1 MKTLLDKIDFI
12 RNSFH
17 HLQGNGEFYCECKR
31 AQELQY
37 DELPE
42 SMKVIK
48 WKKTKNIKYIVESVL
63 NISKCN
69 CIWSFIFSYRQ
80 IDIRMRIKC

>member
-42 SMKVIK
+42 SMKVIQVE
-48 WKKTKNIKYIVESVL
+48 KNEKY
-63 NISKCN
+63 
-69 CIWSFIFSYRQ
+69 
-80 IDIRMRIKC
+80 

>member
-1 MKTLLDKIDFI
+1 MEADMKTLLDKIDFI

-37 DELPE
+37 DELLE
-42 SMKVIK
+42 SMKVIQVE
-48 WKKTKNIKYIVESVL
+48 KNEKY
-63 NISKCN
+63 
-69 CIWSFIFSYRQ
+69 
-80 IDIRMRIKC
+80 

>member
-12 RNSFH
+12 GNSFH

-37 DELPE
+37 DEFPE
-42 SMKVIK
+42 SMKVIQVE
-48 WKKTKNIKYIVESVL
+48 KNEKY
-63 NISKCN
+63 
-69 CIWSFIFSYRQ
+69 
-80 IDIRMRIKC
+80 